1 VVELLEKQF
10 EWNSFSSGRVSPM
23 VESEQTSMNPA
34 ENSLQDAA
42 FQRYVVP
49 EIPALLR
56 VARSLTSNAH
66 DAEDLV
72 QDTLLRAYQAI
83 VRFDGAHARAWL
95 FTILRHTHVNRN
107 RKRRPGLL
115 DDPHDAETIPETR
128 PSDPAELAEQ
138 SAFRDAVV
146 AAIATLPEKNRAVVE
161 LVDLDSC
168 SYAEVALALAVP
180 IGTVMSRLHRGRR
193 QMREYLTEGGFA
205 PKKGSTT

>member
-1 VVELLEKQF
+1 VVELPEKQF

-34 ENSLQDAA
+34 EKSLQDAA

-83 VRFDGAHARAWL
+83 DRFDGAHARAWL
-95 FTILRHTHVNRN
+95 FTILRNTHVNRN

-128 PSDPAELAEQ
+128 QSDPAELAEQ

-168 SYAEVALALAVP
+168 SYAEVALALGIP

-193 QMREYLTEGGFA
+193 QIREYLTERGFA
-205 PKKGSTT
+205 PKKGRTS

>member
-1 VVELLEKQF
+1 
-10 EWNSFSSGRVSPM
+10 M
-23 VESEQTSMNPA
+23 VESEPMSMNPA
-34 ENSLQDAA
+34 DKFSKDGA

-72 QDTLLRAYQAI
+72 QDTLLRAYQGI
-83 VRFDGAHARAWL
+83 DRFDGAHARAWL
-95 FTILRHTHVNRN
+95 FTILRNTHVNRN

-115 DDPHDAETIPETR
+115 DDPHDAEAIPETR
-128 PSDPAELAEQ
+128 PSDPAELAER

-146 AAIATLPEKNRAVVE
+146 AAITTLPEKNRAVVE
-161 LVDLDSC
+161 LVELDSC
-168 SYAEVALALAVP
+168 SYAEVALALAIP

-193 QMREYLTEGGFA
+193 QIREYLTERGFA
-205 PKKGSTT
+205 PKKGRSS

>member
-1 VVELLEKQF
+1 
-10 EWNSFSSGRVSPM
+10 M
-23 VESEQTSMNPA
+23 VESEPMSMNSA
-34 ENSLQDAA
+34 DKFSQDAA

-49 EIPALLR
+49 EIPVLVR

-83 VRFDGAHARAWL
+83 ERFDGAHARAWL
-95 FTILRHTHVNRN
+95 FTILRNTNVNRN
-107 RKRRPGLL
+107 RKRRPGQL
-115 DDPHDAETIPETR
+115 DDHRDAETVPETR

-146 AAIATLPEKNRAVVE
+146 AAIATLPERNRAVVE
-161 LVDLDSC
+161 LVEFDSC

-180 IGTVMSRLHRGRR
+180 VGTVMSRLHRGRR
-193 QMREYLTEGGFA
+193 QIREYLIERGFA
-205 PKKGSTT
+205 PKKERSL

>member
-1 VVELLEKQF
+1 
-10 EWNSFSSGRVSPM
+10 M
-23 VESEQTSMNPA
+23 VESEPMSKNPA
-34 ENSLQDAA
+34 DRSSRDAA

-83 VRFDGAHARAWL
+83 GRFDGAHTRAWL
-95 FTILRHTHVNRN
+95 FTIVRNTHINRN

-115 DDPHDAETIPETR
+115 DDPHDAEAIPESR
-128 PSDPAELAEQ
+128 SSDPAELAEQ
-138 SAFRDAVV
+138 STFRDAVV
-146 AAIATLPEKNRAVVE
+146 AAIATLPEKNRTVVE

-168 SYAEVALALAVP
+168 SYTEVALALAVP

-193 QMREYLTEGGFA
+193 QIREHLTKRGFA
-205 PKKGSTT
+205 PKKGRSL

>member
-1 VVELLEKQF
+1 MF
-10 EWNSFSSGRVSPM
+10 
-23 VESEQTSMNPA
+23 MNPA
-34 ENSLQDAA
+34 DKSLQDAA

-66 DAEDLV
+66 DTEDLV

-83 VRFDGAHARAWL
+83 DRFDGAHARAWL
-95 FTILRHTHVNRN
+95 FTILRNTHVNRN

-115 DDPHDAETIPETR
+115 EDPHDAETVPETR
-128 PSDPAELAEQ
+128 RSDPADLAEQ

-146 AAIATLPEKNRAVVE
+146 AAIVTVPEKNRVVVE

-168 SYAEVALALAVP
+168 SYAEVAIALGIP

-193 QMREYLTEGGFA
+193 QIREYLTVRGYA
-205 PKKGSTT
+205 PKKGSSK

>member
-1 VVELLEKQF
+1 
-10 EWNSFSSGRVSPM
+10 M
-23 VESEQTSMNPA
+23 VESELMSMGPA
-34 ENSLQDAA
+34 NESSQDAA

-56 VARSLTSNAH
+56 VARSLTLNAH

-83 VRFDGAHARAWL
+83 DRFDGAHARAWL
-95 FTILRHTHVNRN
+95 FTILRNTHVNRN

-115 DDPHDAETIPETR
+115 DDPHDAEAIAETR

-161 LVDLDSC
+161 LVELDSC
-168 SYAEVALALAVP
+168 SYAEVALALAIP

-193 QMREYLTEGGFA
+193 QIREYLTERGFA
-205 PKKGSTT
+205 PKKGRSK